1 MQPGDWPRGHSP
13 LARPGEGKVP
23 TDLLGFCPN
32 PGKVMLG
39 GRSGWM
45 GKGRLG
51 EGPQEKVEGPPARW
65 RTTGEVS
72 LGMDHLPPLPPPN
85 EGGLVEAAKDKA
97 SGFGR
102 LQLGEGRPFS
112 GGTRAWVGELLR
124 GRFLHQASQQG
135 GSGVRGPG
143 FAPSLDLG

>member
-51 EGPQEKVEGPPARW
+51 EGPQEKVRLG
-65 RTTGEVS
+65 GEPQEK
-72 LGMDHLPPLPPPN
+72 L
-85 EGGLVEAAKDKA
+85 
-97 SGFGR
+97 
-102 LQLGEGRPFS
+102 
-112 GGTRAWVGELLR
+112 AWVWTTSHPYPHPTKG
-124 GRFLHQASQQG
+124 
-135 GSGVRGPG
+135 
-143 FAPSLDLG
+143 D